1 MINSTGKK
9 ISPVEYLKLERAA
22 EYKSDYYDGEI
33 HERAR
38 CKPNHN
44 LIAGNVMGEL
54 GMQLKKRACFVFPS
68 EMRIKITAVGF
79 YGYPDVSV
87 VSGKDEFEDED
98 NLLNPTV
105 LVEVL
110 SENTET
116 YDRCKKFQFYQQIPT
131 LREFLFIADDHYLVE
146 QYIRIDNRIWQV
158 IFWDRLQDVVKLP
171 SLNCELAVAEIY
183 GKVKFHKTGAE
194 FERV

>member
-1 MINSTGKK
+1 MSGRKGEGIMINSNAKK
-9 ISPVEYLKLERAA
+9 ISPEEYLKRERAV
-22 EYKSDYYDGEI
+22 EYKSDYYEGEI

-44 LIAGNVMGEL
+44 LITGNVMGEL

-68 EMRIKITAVGF
+68 EMRIKIAAVGF

-87 VSGKDEFEDED
+87 VSGKGEFEDED

-110 SENTET
+110 SENTEA
-116 YDRCKKFQFYQQIPT
+116 YDRCKKFKFYQQIPT
-131 LREFLFIADDHYLVE
+131 LREFLFIADDRCLVE
-146 QYIRIDNRIWQV
+146 QYIRIDNRIWQ
-158 IFWDRLQDVVKLP
+158 INYMDRLQDIVKLP
-171 SLNCELAVAEIY
+171 SLNCELAVAEICD
-183 GKVKFHKTGAE
+183 KVKFK
-194 FERV
+194 

>member
-1 MINSTGKK
+1 MINSNAKK
-9 ISPVEYLKLERAA
+9 ISPEEYLKLERAA

-44 LIAGNVMGEL
+44 IIAGNVMGEL
-54 GMQLKKRACFVFPS
+54 GIQLKKRSCLVFPS
-68 EMRIKITAVGF
+68 DMRIKIVAAGF

-87 VSGKDEFEDED
+87 VSGKGEFEDED

-116 YDRCKKFQFYQQIPT
+116 YDRCTKFEFYKKIPT

-146 QYIRIDNRIWQV
+146 QYVRIDNRIWRLT
-158 IFWDRLQDVVKLP
+158 FWDRLQDVVKLP

-183 GKVKFHKTGAE
+183 DKVE
-194 FERV
+194 FK